1 MRRRF
6 FMKSSKTLRTP
17 FLKGFISLFLLTNC
31 GGGGSG
37 GDFMASIKS
46 AMSLEQTK
54 VWLQRIY
61 FEVDEKLNNDSPVTV
76 DVLIV
81 YEQSLLDAIAKLNAF
96 QYFSKKEQIQRD
108 GGDNLQTY
116 TFELVPGQTLAPQPI
131 KLAHV
136 TGKGILVFARYASSG
151 DHRQAIGVDR
161 EVTIEM
167 GRQDFKIV
175 PVKHPNDD

>member
-1 MRRRF
+1 MF
-6 FMKSSKTLRTP
+6 
-17 FLKGFISLFLLTNC
+17 KGQKIIFAMIMLFLLANC

-46 AMSLEQTK
+46 AMNMEPTK

-61 FEVDEKLNNDSPVTV
+61 FEVDEKLNNDAPVTM

-81 YEQSLLDAIAKLNAF
+81 YEQSLLEAIAKLNAS
-96 QYFSKKEQIQRD
+96 QYFGKREQIQRD
-108 GGDNLQTY
+108 GGNALQTY
-116 TFELVPGQTLAPQPI
+116 TFELVPGQTLPPQPI

-136 TGKGILVFARYASSG
+136 TGKGIIVFARYATPG